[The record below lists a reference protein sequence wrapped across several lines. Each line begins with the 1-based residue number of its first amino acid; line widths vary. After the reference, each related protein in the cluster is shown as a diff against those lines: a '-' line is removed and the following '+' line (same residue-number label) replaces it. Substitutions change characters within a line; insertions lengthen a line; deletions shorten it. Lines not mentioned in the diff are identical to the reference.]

1 MKASY
6 STVRLHRFALSY
18 YFEGIL
24 KKHLDLS
31 CVTTM
36 RKGKH
41 LPTILTRNEIVRI
54 LKQIH
59 NIKHRLIIALLY
71 SVGLRVSE
79 VVNIRVGHVSMEN
92 LTLFVAGGKGN
103 KERVTI
109 FSESLRPSL
118 EEFIEVRDGNEF
130 LFTSEYQGRKQLHVR
145 SVQMIFKQAI
155 VKSGINKKASC
166 PICVT
171 AQSLSHPKNNYQV

>member
-1 MKASY
+1 
-6 STVRLHRFALSY
+6 
-18 YFEGIL
+18 
-24 KKHLDLS
+24 
-31 CVTTM
+31 M

-118 EEFIEVRDGNEF
+118 EELIEGRDGNEF
-130 LFTSEYQGRKQLHVR
+130 LFTSEYLGRKQLHVR
-145 SVQMIFKQAI
+145 SVQMIFKRAL
-155 VKSGINKKASC
+155 VK
-166 PICVT
+166 
-171 AQSLSHPKNNYQV
+171 

>member
-1 MKASY
+1 MLRWAQGIRGSQHHG
-6 STVRLHRFALSY
+6 RACLH
-18 YFEGIL
+18 
-24 KKHLDLS
+24 
-31 CVTTM
+31 
-36 RKGKH
+36 GKPH
-41 LPTILTRNEIVRI
+41 PVDCR
-54 LKQIH
+54 
-59 NIKHRLIIALLY
+59 
-71 SVGLRVSE
+71 
-79 VVNIRVGHVSMEN
+79 
-92 LTLFVAGGKGN
+92 GKGN
-103 KERVTI
+103 KDRVTI

-118 EEFIEVRDGNEF
+118 EEFIEIRDGNEF